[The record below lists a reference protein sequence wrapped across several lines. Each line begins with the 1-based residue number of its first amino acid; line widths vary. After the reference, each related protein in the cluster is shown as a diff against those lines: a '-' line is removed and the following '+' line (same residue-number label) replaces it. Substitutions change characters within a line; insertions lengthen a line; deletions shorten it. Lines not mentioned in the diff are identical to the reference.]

1 MRCTTGGGSIVDT
14 VGGGPQTVGVS
25 TEKIVFKLT
34 HLLSRQL
41 VRCFSPPVKTWVDG
55 SRCSGDRIA
64 RMPGRAVAPL
74 SDREVADLR
83 TVPEAKT
90 AGETKASSSAGR
102 GTSTTVPEAGGPP
115 SPNAGRRRKAAGK
128 SLPAGPLSLFS
139 RPEARATTPP
149 HLPPQPQPGVEP
161 YSQGSQVFGF
171 GYNGHGQRVCRQ
183 LVLCGCTT
191 AREASHADKSRCG
204 SPRLGAA

>member
-1 MRCTTGGGSIVDT
+1 MT
-14 VGGGPQTVGVS
+14 
-25 TEKIVFKLT
+25 
-34 HLLSRQL
+34 
-41 VRCFSPPVKTWVDG
+41 PPVKLASTDRG
-55 SRCSGDRIA
+55 ASGDRIA
-64 RMPGRAVAPL
+64 RMPRRAVAPL

-83 TVPEAKT
+83 TIPEAKT
-90 AGETKASSSAGR
+90 AGETKASSAAGR
-102 GTSTTVPEAGGPP
+102 GTSTTVLEAGGPP
-115 SPNAGRRRKAAGK
+115 SPSAGRRRKAAGK
-128 SLPAGPLSLFS
+128 SFPAGPLSLFS

-183 LVLCGCTT
+183 HVLCGCTA